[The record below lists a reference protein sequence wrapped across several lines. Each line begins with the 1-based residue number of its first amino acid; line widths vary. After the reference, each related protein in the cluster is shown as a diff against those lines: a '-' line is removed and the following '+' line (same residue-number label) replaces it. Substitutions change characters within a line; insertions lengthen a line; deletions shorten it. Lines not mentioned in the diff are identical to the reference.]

1 MFPTQHHAQLAFA
14 AFDIHHT
21 NSLSPSQ
28 LRHALVAVGLGDA
41 PKQIVYGIIRQ
52 SRSEGSH
59 NDDDISAVHSTG
71 SSASTP
77 NVGNEPQYPAS
88 ATFLKASHASG
99 GALLLSHYASQSAAA
114 FSAATGTA
122 PPQEYET
129 KPITAVTLS
138 EFLIVVKELAPSA
151 GSSEELSKGFKC
163 MDTRQQG
170 RITLDTMVEVAHR
183 EEQKLVGKLCLL
195 PQYEALLRKSP
206 FQSQSPSVGRSSN
219 SSPTQLPSMWSV
231 SDDRRSPRSG
241 AKKEGPPTYL
251 ASDESCLRR
260 VVERVAEYREKG
272 ISFDEWRVAFGH

>member
-21 NSLSPSQ
+21 NSLSPAQ
-28 LRHALVAVGLGDA
+28 LRHAMVAVGLGDA

-59 NDDDISAVHSTG
+59 NDDDMPAVHSTG

-77 NVGNEPQYPAS
+77 NAGNGPTYPAAS
-88 ATFLKASHASG
+88 SELLKASTCG
-99 GALLLSHYASQSAAA
+99 LLLSHYASQSAAA
-114 FSAATGTA
+114 FSAATGTTA
-122 PPQEYET
+122 PQEYET

-138 EFLIVVKELAPSA
+138 EFLLVVKELAPSG
-151 GSSEELSKGFKC
+151 GSSEELWKGFKC

-170 RITLDTMVEVAHR
+170 RITLETMVDVAHR
-183 EEQKLVGKLCLL
+183 EEQKLVGKLCLV
-195 PQYEALLRKSP
+195 PQDELRKSP
-206 FQSQSPSVGRSSN
+206 FLSQPARHSSN
-219 SSPTQLPSMWSV
+219 ASPTQLSSMMWGASGDRD
-231 SDDRRSPRSG
+231 DDRLSPRVT
-241 AKKEGPPTYL
+241 KKDAVTPTYL

-272 ISFDEWRVAFGH
+272 ISFDEWRAAFGH